1 MGKPRFKPA
10 ELFTNP
16 RYFGR
21 NRYAKAQVPAVLDGP
36 HLAWA
41 WYQHKVVLA
50 LKDEL
55 FRRRWSVE
63 DFATKLGADLAWLRR
78 KLNGQ
83 TPADLG
89 EIFSWAIEL
98 GQDILPNIRSLKDI
112 GLNDPIELAT

>member
-16 RYFGR
+16 RDFGR

-55 FRRRWSVE
+55 FRRRWTVE
-63 DFATKLGADLAWLRR
+63 DLATNLGADLSWLRR

-89 EIFSWAIEL
+89 EIFSWAILL
-98 GQDILPNIRSLKDI
+98 GVQVLPPI
-112 GLNDPIELAT
+112 GDLSDLGLE

>member
-16 RYFGR
+16 RDFGR

-55 FRRRWSVE
+55 FRRRWTVE
-63 DFATKLGADLAWLRR
+63 DLATNLDADLAWLRR

-98 GQDILPNIRSLKDI
+98 GVDLLPTVRSLADLGISSEASTK
-112 GLNDPIELAT
+112 

>member
-16 RYFGR
+16 RDFGR

-55 FRRRWSVE
+55 FRRRRTVE
-63 DFATKLGADLAWLRR
+63 DLATNLDADLAWLRR

-89 EIFSWAIEL
+89 EIFSWATLL
-98 GQDILPNIRSLKDI
+98 GVQVLPPI
-112 GLNDPIELAT
+112 GDLSDLGLE

>member
-16 RYFGR
+16 RDFGR

-36 HLAWA
+36 RLAWA
-41 WYQHKVVLA
+41 WYQHQVVLA

-63 DFATKLGADLAWLRR
+63 DLATNLGADLAWLRR

-89 EIFSWAIEL
+89 EIFSWAILL
-98 GQDILPNIRSLKDI
+98 GVQVLPEI
-112 GLNDPIELAT
+112 GDLSDLGLE